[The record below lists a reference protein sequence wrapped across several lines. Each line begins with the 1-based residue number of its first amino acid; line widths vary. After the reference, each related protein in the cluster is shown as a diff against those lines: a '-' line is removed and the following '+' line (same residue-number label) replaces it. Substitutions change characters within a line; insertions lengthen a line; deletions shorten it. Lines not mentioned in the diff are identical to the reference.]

1 MYLRL
6 TFIAYVVTPRS
17 FHFALDSFQRHQRP
31 PPRLGAWGGGWRETR
46 ELHVLGMCLIKK
58 IVSFPLLASL
68 FTLHSSLFAF
78 GKGQGPTCD
87 WPGGLAGRCP
97 PTASISAKSR
107 QLSPSRHTL
116 QTSLFTLHSSLFA
129 FGKGQGPTCDWPGGL
144 AGRAPPT
151 ASISDNFRH
160 SHVISLHRFSAAA
173 SLAGLMP
180 ARLPLSAWG
189 GTQSEGRC

>member
-1 MYLRL
+1 MRNVKRRVKSDRQTEMYLRL

-87 WPGGLAGRCP
+87 WPGGLAGR
-97 PTASISAKSR
+97 
-107 QLSPSRHTL
+107 
-116 QTSLFTLHSSLFA
+116 
-129 FGKGQGPTCDWPGGL
+129 
-144 AGRAPPT
+144 APPHGFHLC
-151 ASISDNFRH
+151 NFRH

>member
-1 MYLRL
+1 
-6 TFIAYVVTPRS
+6 
-17 FHFALDSFQRHQRP
+17 
-31 PPRLGAWGGGWRETR
+31 
-46 ELHVLGMCLIKK
+46 MCLIKK
-58 IVSFPLLASL
+58 IVSFPLLASIFAL
-68 FTLHSSLFAF
+68 LTSLFAF

-144 AGRAPPT
+144 AGRAAPPRLP
-151 ASISDNFRH
+151 SLNFRH

-173 SLAGLMP
+173 SGRPHARAASSLGLGWHAERRPMLTRALHGVLRNAQP
-180 ARLPLSAWG
+180 HSAHSDRAKPQWRG
-189 GTQSEGRC
+189 CRCLRACGHSAPEQGMGAS